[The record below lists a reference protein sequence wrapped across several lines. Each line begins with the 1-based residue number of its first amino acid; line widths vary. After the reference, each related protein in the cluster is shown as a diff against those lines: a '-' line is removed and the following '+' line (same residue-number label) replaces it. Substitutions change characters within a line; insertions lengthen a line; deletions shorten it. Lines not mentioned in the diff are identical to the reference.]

1 MSSNGHNLD
10 GSGAGGGGV
19 SFLHNDYSTDGYS
32 DLDDDDMDDDEE
44 GSDVD
49 IIGDTKLYNLT

>member
-1 MSSNGHNLD
+1 MSNGHNLD
-10 GSGAGGGGV
+10 GGVGG
-19 SFLHNDYSTDGYS
+19 FLHHDYSTDDYS
-32 DLDDDDMDDDEE
+32 DLDDDDMDDEE

>member
-1 MSSNGHNLD
+1 MSTNGHNLD
-10 GSGAGGGGV
+10 GGGGMG
-19 SFLHNDYSTDGYS
+19 FLQHDYSTDDYS
-32 DLDDDDMDDDEE
+32 DLDDDDMASDEE